1 MKKALTLTLSALFA
15 IAAFAAPTG
24 WKVLKEIKIA
34 SNPPPVAGTS
44 EHARLLSLIEQQS
57 SISKVYFDE
66 LKLLDGLWREF
77 VLTRRMLTWDD
88 FRDQDSN

>member
-1 MKKALTLTLSALFA
+1 MPVTVKELKEHQARRQAAVTVAQA
-15 IAAFAAPTG
+15 I
-24 WKVLKEIKIA
+24 LKEIKIA